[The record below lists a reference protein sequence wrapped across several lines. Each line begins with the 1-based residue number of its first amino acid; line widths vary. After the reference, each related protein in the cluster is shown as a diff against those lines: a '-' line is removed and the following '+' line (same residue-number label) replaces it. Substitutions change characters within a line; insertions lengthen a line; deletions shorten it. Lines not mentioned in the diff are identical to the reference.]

1 MKSSECLNQIHRI
14 LRNLTLHAKKE
25 DRPLSSVCDNTFISK
40 DLKSHQKM
48 EDTEASS
55 IRDLPLD
62 NHRGQTRKCILSV
75 VLVLLAL
82 ILAAVI
88 SAVVMKANEEDL
100 DQPKQ
105 KTLVI
110 KIPQSK

>member
-1 MKSSECLNQIHRI
+1 
-14 LRNLTLHAKKE
+14 
-25 DRPLSSVCDNTFISK
+25 
-40 DLKSHQKM
+40 M
-48 EDTEASS
+48 EEASS

-62 NHRGQTRKCILSV
+62 NHRGRKTRKCILSV

>member
-1 MKSSECLNQIHRI
+1 MSDFQ
-14 LRNLTLHAKKE
+14 TLWI
-25 DRPLSSVCDNTFISK
+25 PLSLVCDNTFISK

-62 NHRGQTRKCILSV
+62 NHRGRKTRKCILSV

>member
-1 MKSSECLNQIHRI
+1 
-14 LRNLTLHAKKE
+14 
-25 DRPLSSVCDNTFISK
+25 
-40 DLKSHQKM
+40 M

-62 NHRGQTRKCILSV
+62 NHRGRTRKCILSV

-100 DQPKQ
+100 DQQSKQ

>member
-1 MKSSECLNQIHRI
+1 MLRKKIGHCLQSATTHSLVKI
-14 LRNLTLHAKKE
+14 
-25 DRPLSSVCDNTFISK
+25 F
-40 DLKSHQKM
+40 KSHQKM

-62 NHRGQTRKCILSV
+62 NHRGRKTRKCILSV

>member
-1 MKSSECLNQIHRI
+1 MLRKKIVHCLQSATTHS
-14 LRNLTLHAKKE
+14 LVK
-25 DRPLSSVCDNTFISK
+25 IS
-40 DLKSHQKM
+40 KSHQKM

>member
-1 MKSSECLNQIHRI
+1 
-14 LRNLTLHAKKE
+14 
-25 DRPLSSVCDNTFISK
+25 
-40 DLKSHQKM
+40 M
-48 EDTEASS
+48 EDTEAS

-62 NHRGQTRKCILSV
+62 NNNHLRGQRKCILSV